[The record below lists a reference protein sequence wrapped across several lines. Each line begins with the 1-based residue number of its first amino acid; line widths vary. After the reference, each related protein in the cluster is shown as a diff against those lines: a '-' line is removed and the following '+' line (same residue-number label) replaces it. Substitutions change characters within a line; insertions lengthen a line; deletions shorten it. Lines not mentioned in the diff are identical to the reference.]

1 MLRSTLIAG
10 LLAVLSLQ
18 LPAVAQEGAQPDVI
32 ERAFTA
38 GHGDGTLT
46 AAEAALDAH
55 LRGNPRD
62 EDARFTLAI
71 IRFLR
76 TGERLSQS
84 LYRHGGFNTVA
95 LASMMTGLGGVNQ
108 GVAAN
113 PDPQPITHEQFEA
126 IIRAW
131 LDDVAAVE
139 RTLADVRADGVKV
152 RARLGLTRFDLN
164 ADGVATE
171 DEELWRLFR
180 IVQDAF
186 RPNRQ
191 TAAEFVIAFDRGDA
205 EWLRGYC
212 RICMAFGE
220 LLLAHDTRDL
230 FERAGHVFFPA
241 NVTPHEYLKGPRR
254 QFDMGTGVDVS
265 DVIAF
270 VHLLSFDVKDAARLE
285 TARTHLLAAVAH
297 SRAMWRYFDTET
309 DNDREWIPN
318 PRQTAAIPGARVDDD
333 MREAWLL
340 GLDEAEALLE
350 GRRLLR
356 FWRGDGSRGINVRR
370 VFAEPRRFDL
380 VLWVQGSAAGPYLEE
395 GEFTADGTWNRMVR
409 AFEGQ
414 VFRHAWWFN

>member
-1 MLRSTLIAG
+1 MLRSAFIA
-10 LLAVLSLQ
+10 AVLALLVLDSPS
-18 LPAVAQEGAQPDVI
+18 PAHGGGQPDVI
-32 ERAFTA
+32 ARAFTA
-38 GHGDGTLT
+38 GHGDGSL
-46 AAEAALDAH
+46 AAAQSALDAH
-55 LRGNPRD
+55 LRENPLD
-62 EDARFTLAI
+62 EDARFAHAI
-71 IRFLR
+71 VMFLR
-76 TGERLSQS
+76 SGERLSQS

-95 LASMMTGLGGVNQ
+95 LAGIMTGLGGVNQ

-113 PDPQPITHEQFEA
+113 PDPRPITHEQFEA
-126 IIRAW
+126 IVHAW
-131 LDDVAAVE
+131 LDDVATVE
-139 RTLADVRADGVKV
+139 RTLADVRGDSVKV
-152 RARLGLTRFDLN
+152 RARLGLVRFDLN
-164 ADGVATE
+164 ADGVAAE

-186 RPNRQ
+186 RPGRES
-191 TAAEFVIAFDRGDA
+191 AAEFVIAFDRGDVD
-205 EWLRGYC
+205 WLRGYC

-220 LLLAHDTRDL
+220 AVLAHDTRDL

-241 NVTPHEYLKGPRR
+241 TVTPYEFLKGPRR
-254 QFDMGTGVDVS
+254 PFDFETGIDAT

-270 VHLLSFDVKDAARLE
+270 VHLLSFEVKDAARLE
-285 TARTHLLAAVAH
+285 SARSHLLAAIGH
-297 SRAMWRYFDTET
+297 SRDMWRHFDAET

-318 PRQTAAIPGARVDDD
+318 PRQTSAIPNARVDAE

-340 GLDEAEALLE
+340 GLDEVEALLQ

-370 VFAEPRRFDL
+370 VFAEQRRFDL

-395 GEFTADGTWNRMVR
+395 GEYTADGTWDRMVR

>member
-1 MLRSTLIAG
+1 MLRSKIVAAV
-10 LLAVLSLQ
+10 LAVAI
-18 LPAVAQEGAQPDVI
+18 LPSPAFAQGDAQPDVI

-38 GHGDGTLT
+38 GHGDGSLT

-55 LRGNPRD
+55 LRDDPGD
-62 EDARFTLAI
+62 EDARFAHAI
-71 IRFLR
+71 VRFLR
-76 TGERLSQS
+76 SGERLSQS

-95 LASMMTGLGGVNQ
+95 LASIMTGMGGINQ

-113 PDPQPITHEQFEA
+113 PDPQPITHERFEE
-126 IIRAW
+126 IVRAW
-131 LDDVAAVE
+131 IAEVEGVE
-139 RTLADVRADGVKV
+139 RTLAEVRGDGVKV
-152 RARLGLTRFDLN
+152 RARLGMVRFDLN
-164 ADGVATE
+164 ADGVASE

-180 IVQDAF
+180 IVQVAF
-186 RPNRQ
+186 RPDRQ
-191 TAAEFVIAFDRGDA
+191 SAAEFVIAFDRGDA

-220 LLLAHDTRDL
+220 FLLAHDTRDA

-241 NVTPHEYLKGPRR
+241 NVTPHEFLKGPRKP
-254 QFDMGTGVDVS
+254 FDFETGVDVT

-270 VHLLSFDVKDAARLE
+270 VHLLSFDVKEPARLE
-285 TARTHLLAAVAH
+285 AARAHLLAAVAH
-297 SRAMWRYFDTET
+297 SRAMWRHFDAET
-309 DNDREWIPN
+309 DDDREWIPN
-318 PRQTAAIPGARVDDD
+318 PRQTAAIPNARVDAG

-356 FWRGDGSRGINVRR
+356 FWRGDGSRGVNVRR

-395 GEFTADGTWNRMVR
+395 GEFTADGTWDRMVR

>member
-1 MLRSTLIAG
+1 MPRSTLFAFV
-10 LLAVLSLQ
+10 LAVLALQ
-18 LPAVAQEGAQPDVI
+18 QPAVAQEPQHPDVI

-38 GHGDGTLT
+38 GHGDGSLT
-46 AAEAALDAH
+46 AAEAALHAH
-55 LRGNPRD
+55 LSGNPRD
-62 EDARFTLAI
+62 EDARFALAI
-71 IRFLR
+71 VRFLL

-113 PDPQPITHEQFEA
+113 PDPQPITHQQFEA

-139 RTLADVRADGVKV
+139 RTLADVRADRVQV

-164 ADGVATE
+164 ADGVASG

-180 IVQDAF
+180 IVQNAF

-191 TAAEFVIAFDRGDA
+191 NAAEFVIAFDRGDA

-220 LLLAHDTRDL
+220 FLLAHDTRDL

-241 NVTPHEYLKGPRR
+241 NVTPHEYLKGPRKP
-254 QFDMGTGVDVS
+254 FDFETGVDAT
-265 DVIAF
+265 DVIAL
-270 VHLLSFDVKDAARLE
+270 VHLLSFEVEEPARLE
-285 TARTHLLAAVAH
+285 AARTHLLAAVAH
-297 SRAMWRYFDTET
+297 SRAMWRHFDAET
-309 DNDREWIPN
+309 DDDREWIPN
-318 PRQTAAIPGARVDDD
+318 PRQTAAIPGARVDED